1 MMQHHNYLINPLL
14 ASPSTGNW
22 HSLAFLQ
29 WDIRRPPRRAARVS
43 GGAIS
48 NSHLSQ
54 PGIAPA
60 VTSLRIISDLLY
72 ESWVLAAHNPTGVT
86 VEDILTV
93 IHEQF
98 HAPLTIPEWECMSQ
112 RERTRTEEVFYARC
126 SASRNFGRTRNGG
139 VRRVDCLLNT
149 TTFAGL
155 SSLVFRN
162 NRWEIVLTLSRDFSA
177 RHRDA

>member
-1 MMQHHNYLINPLL
+1 MQHHDYQINLLL
-14 ASPSTGNW
+14 ASPSTGDR
-22 HSLAFLQ
+22 HPLTPLQ
-29 WDIRRPPRRAARVS
+29 WDIRRPPRRAAHVS

-54 PGIAPA
+54 PAIFPA
-60 VTSLRIISDLLY
+60 VTSLRIISDLLS
-72 ESWVLAAHNPTGVT
+72 ENWVVAAYNPTGVT

-126 SASRNFGRTRNGG
+126 GASRNFERTRNGG
-139 VRRVDCLLNT
+139 VRRMDCLLNT

-162 NRWEIVLTLSRDFSA
+162 NRWEVVLTLSRDFSA